1 MNESEDQSFTFFLW
15 VILELVT
22 EKGCLK
28 KRLWLWNLL
37 QKVIEGSTGKSKG
50 VEGVEPKHLLCSA

>member
-1 MNESEDQSFTFFLW
+1 MKVKSFLW
-15 VILELVT
+15 VVLEVVT

-37 QKVIEGSTGKSKG
+37 RKVLEGSKGKNKG
-50 VEGVEPKHLLCSA
+50 GDGEKPKYLL